1 MGKRMQPRQLMQ
13 SPRSA
18 VALALFASLSSGCAG
33 HVNDAIWRPVSDWS
47 YLTAI
52 GTAIH
57 ESSWLF
63 AVIES
68 FHLVG
73 LALLGGAILI
83 VDLRLLGIGIREESA
98 AGLSRAAQPVLVGS
112 LAVML
117 TSGALLYL
125 SEATKFYSPDFWDS
139 AEFPFIYKRLFLILA
154 MVFTFTVRQRML
166 VSDEARVS
174 PAMRRIVALT
184 SMTLW
189 LGVGVGGRAIGFY

>member
-1 MGKRMQPRQLMQ
+1 MGERMQLRKLM
-13 SPRSA
+13 RSLRSFA
-18 VALALFASLSSGCAG
+18 TLGLLAGLSSGCAG
-33 HVNDAIWRPVSDWS
+33 HVNDAVWRPVSDWS

-52 GTAIH
+52 GTVIH

-83 VDLRLLGIGIREESA
+83 VDLRLLGIGVREESA

-117 TSGALLYL
+117 ISGALLYL

-139 AEFPFIYKRLFLILA
+139 AEFPFIYKMLFLILA
-154 MVFTFTVRQRML
+154 LVFTFTIRQRML
-166 VSDEARVS
+166 ASDEARVS
-174 PAMRRIVALT
+174 PVWRRIVALT